1 MFLQKNYFLTHG
13 RHYVTYNG
21 NESNLNTVDKIIV
34 MGEEIAVLKDRL
46 TDVINDENVSLKIA
60 VGVLESRVQ
69 ELRDRVHD

>member
-1 MFLQKNYFLTHG
+1 
-13 RHYVTYNG
+13 VTYSG

-34 MGEEIAVLKDRL
+34 MVEEIAVLKDRL

-69 ELRDRVHD
+69 ELRERIHN

>member
-1 MFLQKNYFLTHG
+1 M
-13 RHYVTYNG
+13 TYSG

-34 MGEEIAVLKDRL
+34 MVEEIAVLKDRL

-69 ELRDRVHD
+69 ELRERIHN

>member
-1 MFLQKNYFLTHG
+1 M
-13 RHYVTYNG
+13 TYNG

-34 MGEEIAVLKDRL
+34 LVEEIAVLKDRL

>member
-1 MFLQKNYFLTHG
+1 M
-13 RHYVTYNG
+13 TYN
-21 NESNLNTVDKIIV
+21 NESNLATVDKIIV
-34 MGEEIAVLKDRL
+34 LVEEIAVLKDRL